1 MNPPALRPNNAAR
14 RIAADMEKETAVAQT
29 ISPHKGKTGFERLR
43 RAFFYSIEGLIAA
56 YRGEDAFR
64 QEVLLAVVLIP
75 VALLSPV
82 SGIAKALLVGSVLL
96 VLIVE
101 LLNSAIEAVTDR
113 VSIEDHV
120 LAKQAKDMGSAAV
133 LVSLVLLAAVWGLV
147 FLQ

>member
-1 MNPPALRPNNAAR
+1 LTQPASRLSNAAR
-14 RIAADMEKETAVAQT
+14 RIAADMEKEITVAQT

-82 SGIAKALLVGSVLL
+82 SGIAKALLIGSVLL

-133 LVSLVLLAAVWGLV
+133 LVSLLLLAAVWGLV

>member
-1 MNPPALRPNNAAR
+1 MNPPASRPNNAAR

-29 ISPHKGKTGFERLR
+29 ISPHKGKTGFERMR
-43 RAFFYSIEGLIAA
+43 RAFFYSTEGLIAA

>member
-1 MNPPALRPNNAAR
+1 MK
-14 RIAADMEKETAVAQT
+14 KEAVSAQSV
-29 ISPHKGKTGFERLR
+29 SPHKGKTGFERVR
-43 RAFFYSIEGLIAA
+43 RAFFYSIDGLVAA

-75 VALLSPV
+75 LALLSPV

-96 VLIVE
+96 VLVVE

-113 VSIEDHV
+113 ISIEDHV

-133 LVSLVLLAAVWGLV
+133 LVSLLLLAAVWALV
-147 FLQ
+147 FLG

>member
-1 MNPPALRPNNAAR
+1 MTQPASRLSNAAR
-14 RIAADMEKETAVAQT
+14 RIAADMEKETTVAQT

-75 VALLSPV
+75 IALLSPV
-82 SGIAKALLVGSVLL
+82 SGIAKALLIGSVLL

>member
-1 MNPPALRPNNAAR
+1 LTQPASRLSNAAR
-14 RIAADMEKETAVAQT
+14 RIAADMEKETTVAQT

-82 SGIAKALLVGSVLL
+82 SGIAKALLIGSVLL